1 MLSIIFTIFLLWG
14 VFKLTGLIFKVCGKI
29 IGGIFGLI
37 GYILI
42 GVLAIAG
49 FGLAV
54 AFIPVLIV
62 VGIVAIM
69 ACAATV

>member
-14 VFKLTGLIFKVCGKI
+14 VFKLTGLIFKICGKL

-42 GVLAIAG
+42 GVLAITV
-49 FGLAV
+49 FGIAV
-54 AFIPVLIV
+54 AFVPILIV
-62 VGIVAIM
+62 VGIVAIV
-69 ACAATV
+69 ACAKKI